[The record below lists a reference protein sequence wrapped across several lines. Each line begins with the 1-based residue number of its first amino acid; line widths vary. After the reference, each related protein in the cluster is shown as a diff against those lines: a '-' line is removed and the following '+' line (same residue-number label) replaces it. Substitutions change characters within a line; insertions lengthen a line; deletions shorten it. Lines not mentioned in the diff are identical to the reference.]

1 MSAQVLLLREPLGA
15 DGALP
20 VLDSFVHSLNVPLNF
35 VIIGEGFVAF
45 WTDIVVFT
53 AFSFVS
59 MDESDMSL
67 QLLYSSVT
75 DWTFFFVHFLLIEVN
90 NVYVFLQISAG
101 SELFITF
108 ITFMTLQGLV
118 ASKVLGQ
125 GMF

>member
-1 MSAQVLLLREPLGA
+1 MSSQVLLLRKPLGTNC
-15 DGALP
+15 ALP
-20 VLDSFVHSLNVPLNF
+20 VFHSLVNCLNVPLNF

-75 DWTFFFVHFLLIEVN
+75 DWTFFLVHFLLIEVN

-101 SELFITF
+101 SKLFITF
-108 ITFMTLQGLV
+108 ITFMTLNRLV
-118 ASKVLGQ
+118 GSKVLG
-125 GMF
+125 

>member
-53 AFSFVS
+53 TFGFIA
-59 MDESDMSL
+59 MDESNVCL
-67 QLLYSSVT
+67 QLLYSGMT
-75 DWTFFFVHFLLIEVN
+75 DWTFFLVHFLFVEVN
-90 NVYVFLQISAG
+90 DVYVFLQISAG

-118 ASKVLGQ
+118 ASLVLGQ